1 MSHRRALPDRHP
13 GAKGYT
19 GYTRPVAKVMVSLPD
34 ALLDEIDA
42 EAGRRGTTRSAL
54 LRTFVDEALARRS
67 SRRAERI
74 TEIMK
79 GASPHGGNAL
89 ELLKRERQRR

>member
-1 MSHRRALPDRHP
+1 
-13 GAKGYT
+13 
-19 GYTRPVAKVMVSLPD
+19 MVSLPD
-34 ALLDEIDA
+34 GLLDEIDA
-42 EAGRRGTTRSAL
+42 EAGRRGTTRSGL
-54 LRTFVDEALARRS
+54 LRTFVDEALTRRS

>member
-1 MSHRRALPDRHP
+1 MKVWRRARLTRQCSHRGPAPSKDASSARA
-13 GAKGYT
+13 
-19 GYTRPVAKVMVSLPD
+19 LPD

-54 LRTFVDEALARRS
+54 LRTFVDEALTRRS

-79 GASPHGGNAL
+79 GATPHGGNAL